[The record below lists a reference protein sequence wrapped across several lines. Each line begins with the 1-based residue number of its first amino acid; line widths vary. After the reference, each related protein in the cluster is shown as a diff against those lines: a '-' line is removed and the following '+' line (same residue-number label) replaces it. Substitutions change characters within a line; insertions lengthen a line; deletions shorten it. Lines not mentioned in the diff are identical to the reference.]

1 MGQHRDHR
9 YSHGGDFEPVHFI
22 SYQIVYK
29 MVWGALSFSLAPQIR
44 QYAPGLFSSLKPLAE
59 FYARAAGH
67 RSMGL
72 KYDDLLM
79 EEREDV
85 QKAISRLSERE
96 QYDRAFRLRTAIQQ
110 SILHKGLPKEQWVT
124 SEQDTR
130 YMTPVVLEVEAENNE
145 RAYYD
150 NIEVERKK

>member
-1 MGQHRDHR
+1 MHCDR
-9 YSHGGDFEPVHFI
+9 YL
-22 SYQIVYK
+22 Y
-29 MVWGALSFSLAPQIR
+29 SLAPQIR

-85 QKAISRLSERE
+85 QKVSQWSDLSDRSPFICYFEEANHSHVICAKAISRLSERE

-124 SEQDTR
+124 SEQVHFNFPSSPTCCRVD
-130 YMTPVVLEVEAENNE
+130 L
-145 RAYYD
+145 
-150 NIEVERKK
+150 